1 MTALAVSSTIQHV
14 EHAVK
19 RDGPF
24 RSGDVVE
31 FRGWRGLLEPGVNPF
46 GSSGRERRV
55 VVDDVGIEYWHDPAS
70 DIIFSSPRFSQ
81 ESLNQGYQRA
91 ASHIDTGRFAD
102 FDRAQWQQRDDRTY
116 RVSRLKVDLVS
127 RWLAPGARVLDVGCH
142 VGLVVMLAR
151 EAGFESEGIDVSV
164 EAIRVGT
171 ESLGVQ
177 GLVAGT
183 LECAGYPRERFDGV
197 IIWDVLEHLYNLSEV
212 MEHCA
217 AVLRPG
223 GYFFAQVP
231 NHRGITARL
240 KTLACRLGVRGRR
253 YWHFGFPWHLY
264 HFSPASMRLLTR
276 RVGLET
282 VELRSFSHR
291 SKDGSMDRGALGLL
305 NGWVEHRALSDYL
318 FVVARKPGPGA

>member
-1 MTALAVSSTIQHV
+1 MSSTTQPA
-14 EHAVK
+14 ERPVK
-19 RDGPF
+19 CEPPF
-24 RSGDVVE
+24 RSGDFVE

-46 GSSGRERRV
+46 GPSGRERRV
-55 VVDDVGIEYWHDPAS
+55 VVDDIGIEYWHDPAS
-70 DIIFSSPRFSQ
+70 DIYFSSPRFSQ
-81 ESLNQGYQRA
+81 ESLNLGYQRA
-91 ASHIDTGRFAD
+91 ASHIDTGRFEN
-102 FDRAQWQQRDDRTY
+102 FDRAEWQRRDNRTY
-116 RVSRLKVDLVS
+116 RVSRLKVALIS

-142 VGLVVMLAR
+142 VGLLVMLAR
-151 EAGFESEGIDVSV
+151 EAGFESEGIDVSA

-171 ESLGVQ
+171 ERLGIP

-183 LECAGYPRERFDGV
+183 LENAGFPQERFDGV
-197 IIWDVLEHLYNLSEV
+197 VIWDVLEHLYNLIEV

-240 KTLACRLGVRGRR
+240 KTLACRLGIRGRR

-276 RVGLET
+276 RVGLDTAEI
-282 VELRSFSHR
+282 RSFSHR
-291 SKDGSMDRGALGLL
+291 TKDGSGNRGRLLLPLGLL
-305 NGWVEHRALSDYL
+305 NGWIERRALSDYL
-318 FVVARKPGPGA
+318 FVVARKPGPDA